1 MPSESAALPATSPI
15 VDSIDTPAD
24 PRISVICAVYNG
36 EAFLPETL
44 SRLQAQD
51 EPNFEAIFIDDAST
65 DRSASL
71 LASVNDRRFIT
82 HTNPSNH
89 GRIVSR
95 NRAIDQARSDYIA
108 VTDQDDP
115 SYPSRLRMQADYL
128 DRHPSAS
135 ATFTLIRSIDEHS
148 KRVSGVSDWAY
159 SGEQA
164 RAALL
169 FHNFISHSTLMFRR
183 RRIEGPVY
191 PPDHPH
197 CEDYRLLIQLAD
209 SGSGVH
215 AIKRHLVGY
224 RYHNSNHTLA
234 THAEMADASRQLRA
248 DLLLRL
254 GLRPT
259 DAEMTLHDQFEGNN
273 GDLSIERY
281 KALKDWVL
289 HLCEANRRAGY
300 IEQTAFS
307 AVAAA
312 EWLELSHRFSLL
324 GREVWAEYLKGPQPG
339 FVEMPSRAR
348 LWAKTWVSR
357 ARSVKPHA

>member
-1 MPSESAALPATSPI
+1 VPATSPI
-15 VDSIDTPAD
+15 AASSDMPAA
-24 PRISVICAVYNG
+24 PRVSVICAVYNG

-44 SRLQAQD
+44 SRLQSQD
-51 EPNFEAIFIDDAST
+51 EANFEAIFIDDASS

-71 LASVNDRRFIT
+71 LASVTDRRFIT
-82 HTNPSNH
+82 QTNASNQ

-95 NRAIDQARSDYIA
+95 NRAIDLARSDYIA

-115 SYPSRLRMQADYL
+115 SYRSRLRMQANYL

-148 KRVSGVSDWAY
+148 KRVGGVSDWAY

-164 RAALL
+164 RAALI

-183 RRIEGPVY
+183 SRIAGPVY

-197 CEDYRLLIQLAD
+197 CEDYRLLSQLAD

-215 AIKRHLVGY
+215 AVKRHLVGY

-234 THAEMADASRQLRA
+234 THAEMANASRQLRA
-248 DLLLRL
+248 SLLSRL

-259 DAEMTLHDQFEGNN
+259 DAEMTLHDQFEGDN

-300 IEQTAFS
+300 IEPAAFS

-312 EWLELSHRFSLL
+312 EWLELSQRFSAL
-324 GREVWAEYLKGPQPG
+324 GRQLWSEYLKGPQPG
-339 FVEMPSRAR
+339 FNQLPHRAR
-348 LWAKTWVSR
+348 LWAKTRAAR
-357 ARSVKPHA
+357 ARSVKAP